1 MFASGKFSV
10 QTFRVVLFGCAF
22 VCLLG
27 AKGFPPHLPGTGEWG
42 SSLHSG
48 HWPQT
53 TCTLICTSQMAGGHT
68 RAATESREPPFPVFR
83 LNLEPC
89 QVAQSDG
96 PRELSLPPCGVSCG
110 HSGFLPLCLWLTHI
124 FSLGPAPAGH
134 LSIPFHPC
142 EAPAQHLNSGF
153 LPSCLLN
160 VDT

>member
-27 AKGFPPHLPGTGEWG
+27 AKGFPPHLPGTGERG

-68 RAATESREPPFPVFR
+68 RAAMEFREPPFPVFK

-96 PRELSLPPCGVSCG
+96 PRGALAPSLRGFMWAQWISAFVSLVNPN
-110 HSGFLPLCLWLTHI
+110 FLPR
-124 FSLGPAPAGH
+124 SSP
-134 LSIPFHPC
+134 SRSPFHPF
-142 EAPAQHLNSGF
+142 PALGGY
-153 LPSCLLN
+153 CLC
-160 VDT
+160 